1 MLDSRY
7 SPEWIFNRFSN
18 RSLVEEEREK
28 NNPRIKFKGGSN
40 RSLLNERY
48 VIDLSSYSLLERD
61 AFEIGRLNGTK
72 LAKELRNAKDSE
84 SKRIRSRLWLSRF
97 EFSRVG
103 GGGVCL
109 LYYLLEHDGGK
120 YSKNRLPEFNAPTTC
135 IEQKVRR

>member
-48 VIDLSSYSLLERD
+48 VIDLSSYSLERD

-72 LAKELRNAKDSE
+72 LAKELRNP
-84 SKRIRSRLWLSRF
+84 RILNQRGFDLVFGYFASNFHVYR
-97 EFSRVG
+97 G
-103 GGGVCL
+103 GC